1 MNINY
6 VPKFIDDTEAST
18 LFQVLQSNI
27 SWNKLNYFKRS
38 ICHYEGNV
46 PQLNQIILQ
55 VQNNFQGT
63 AAREQS
69 SLGGTEG
76 STAREQSSLGRSVE
90 GVFLNYYEN
99 GNDYA
104 PYHADKYNC
113 DTCLISLGETRIL
126 RYKHNTTGENTDYN
140 LANGDLL
147 FIPDEINNN
156 YKHSLLKRTKITGS
170 RISILLFFK

>member
-6 VPKFIDDTEAST
+6 VPKFIDDAEAST

-38 ICHYEGNV
+38 VSHYEGNV
-46 PQLNQIILQ
+46 PQLNEIILQ
-55 VQNNFQGT
+55 VQNNF
-63 AAREQS
+63 R
-69 SLGGTEG
+69 
-76 STAREQSSLGRSVE
+76 RNVE

-156 YKHSLLKRTKITGS
+156 YKHSLLKRTKITKS
-170 RISILLFFK
+170 RISILFFFK

>member
-6 VPKFIDDTEAST
+6 VPKFIDDAEASA
-18 LFQVLQSNI
+18 LFQVLQNAI
-27 SWNKLNYFKRS
+27 SWNKMNYFKRS
-38 ICHYEGNV
+38 ISHYEGNV
-46 PQLNQIILQ
+46 PQLNEIILQ
-55 VQNNFQGT
+55 VQNNF
-63 AAREQS
+63 
-69 SLGGTEG
+69 
-76 STAREQSSLGRSVE
+76 GRSVE

-126 RYKHNTTGENTDYN
+126 RYKHNTTGDNTDYN

-156 YKHSLLKRTKITGS
+156 YKHSLLKRTKISGS
-170 RISILLFFK
+170 RISMLIFFK

>member
-6 VPKFIDDTEAST
+6 VPKFIDDAEAST
-18 LFQVLQSNI
+18 LFQVLQNAI

-38 ICHYEGNV
+38 VSHYEGNV
-46 PQLNQIILQ
+46 PQLNEIILQ

-69 SLGGTEG
+69 SLG
-76 STAREQSSLGRSVE
+76 RNVE

>member
-6 VPKFIDDTEAST
+6 VPKFIDNTEAST
-18 LFQVLQSNI
+18 LFQVLQNAI
-27 SWNKLNYFKRS
+27 SWNKMNYFKRS
-38 ICHYEGNV
+38 ISHYEGNV
-46 PQLNQIILQ
+46 PQLNEIILQ
-55 VQNNFQGT
+55 VQNNF
-63 AAREQS
+63 E
-69 SLGGTEG
+69 
-76 STAREQSSLGRSVE
+76 RSVE

-126 RYKHNTTGENTDYN
+126 RYKHNTTGDNTDYN

-156 YKHSLLKRTKITGS
+156 YKHSLLKRTKISGS
-170 RISILLFFK
+170 RISMLIFFK

>member
-18 LFQVLQSNI
+18 LFQVLQTAI

-55 VQNNFQGT
+55 VQNNFK
-63 AAREQS
+63 
-69 SLGGTEG
+69 
-76 STAREQSSLGRSVE
+76 RSVE

>member
-6 VPKFIDDTEAST
+6 VPKFIDDAEAST

-38 ICHYEGNV
+38 VSHYEGNV
-46 PQLNQIILQ
+46 PQLNEIILQ
-55 VQNNFQGT
+55 VQNNF
-63 AAREQS
+63 
-69 SLGGTEG
+69 
-76 STAREQSSLGRSVE
+76 GRSVE

-156 YKHSLLKRTKITGS
+156 YKHSLLKRTKITKS

>member
-6 VPKFIDDTEAST
+6 VPKFIDDAEASA
-18 LFQVLQSNI
+18 LFQVLQNAI
-27 SWNKLNYFKRS
+27 SWNKMNYFKRS
-38 ICHYEGNV
+38 ISHYEGNV
-46 PQLNQIILQ
+46 PQLNEIILQ
-55 VQNNFQGT
+55 VQNNF
-63 AAREQS
+63 E
-69 SLGGTEG
+69 
-76 STAREQSSLGRSVE
+76 RSVE

-126 RYKHNTTGENTDYN
+126 RYKHNTTGDNTDYN

-156 YKHSLLKRTKITGS
+156 YKHSLLKRTKISGS
-170 RISILLFFK
+170 RISMLIFFK

>member
-6 VPKFIDDTEAST
+6 VPKFIDDAEAST
-18 LFQVLQSNI
+18 LFQVLQNAI

-38 ICHYEGNV
+38 VSHYEGNV
-46 PQLNQIILQ
+46 PQLNEIILQ
-55 VQNNFQGT
+55 VQNNFI
-63 AAREQS
+63 
-69 SLGGTEG
+69 
-76 STAREQSSLGRSVE
+76 RSVE

-140 LANGDLL
+140 LTNGDLL

>member
-1 MNINY
+1 
-6 VPKFIDDTEAST
+6 
-18 LFQVLQSNI
+18 VLQSNI

-38 ICHYEGNV
+38 VSHYEGNV
-46 PQLNQIILQ
+46 PQLNEIILQ
-55 VQNNFQGT
+55 VQNNF
-63 AAREQS
+63 R
-69 SLGGTEG
+69 
-76 STAREQSSLGRSVE
+76 RNVE

-156 YKHSLLKRTKITGS
+156 YKHSLLKRTKITKS